1 MGLDLR
7 KLEDLKEKM
16 QVEEDFGAI
25 WKFFFD
31 HFGENPDF
39 MALGA
44 RADETM
50 HLFLEPI
57 LESICKQVVNHE
69 VMAAQFILTEIPDQK
84 FYHGPCLTDAGIA
97 VVFYFEDLKMGMFS
111 LTPALGSGLVHYGRF
126 STIQTTN
133 KNSFLLQSKSN
144 TSH

>member
-16 QVEEDFGAI
+16 QIEEDFGAI

-31 HFGENPDF
+31 HFGENPEF

-57 LESICKQVVNHE
+57 LENICKQLVKRE
-69 VMAAQFILTEIPDQK
+69 VMAAQFILTELPDQK

-111 LTPALGSGLVHYGRF
+111 LTPGLGSELVHYGRF
-126 STIQTTN
+126 STIPVTD
-133 KNSFLLQSKSN
+133 KAPFLLQSKNN

>member
-16 QVEEDFGAI
+16 QVEEDFGTI

-31 HFGENPDF
+31 HFGENPEF
-39 MALGA
+39 MTMGG
-44 RADETM
+44 RADESM
-50 HLFLEPI
+50 RQFLEPI
-57 LESICKQVVNHE
+57 LESICKELVNRE
-69 VMAAQFILTEIPDQK
+69 VMTAEFILTEIPDQK

-97 VVFYFEDLKMGMFS
+97 VVFYFEDLNMGMFS
-111 LTPALGSGLVHYGRF
+111 LTPGLGSGLVHYGRF
-126 STIQTTN
+126 STIPVTG
-133 KNSFLLQSKSN
+133 KDSFLLQSTSK

>member
-1 MGLDLR
+1 MELDLR

-31 HFGENPDF
+31 HFGENPEF
-39 MALGA
+39 MELGE

-50 HLFLEPI
+50 RLFLEPI
-57 LESICKQVVNHE
+57 LESICKQLVNRE
-69 VMAAQFILTEIPDQK
+69 VMTAQFILTELPDQK

-97 VVFYFEDLKMGMFS
+97 VVFYFEELKMGMFS
-111 LTPALGSGLVHYGRF
+111 LTPGLGSGLVHYGRF
-126 STIQTTN
+126 STAPVTGKTPFI
-133 KNSFLLQSKSN
+133 LQSKN
-144 TSH
+144 KTSH

>member
-31 HFGENPDF
+31 NFGENPEF
-39 MALGA
+39 MALGE
-44 RADETM
+44 RADETTR
-50 HLFLEPI
+50 LFLEPI
-57 LESICKQVVNHE
+57 LESICAQIVNHE
-69 VMAAQFILTEIPDQK
+69 VMTAQFVLTQIRDQK

-97 VVFYFEDLKMGMFS
+97 VVFYFEELKMGMFS
-111 LTPALGSGLVHYGRF
+111 LTPSLGSGLVHYGRF
-126 STIQTTN
+126 STIPALN
-133 KNSFLLQSKSN
+133 KNSFLLQSKSD

>member
-31 HFGENPDF
+31 NFGENEEF
-39 MALGA
+39 MKLGE
-44 RADETM
+44 RADDDM
-50 HLFLEPI
+50 HQFLEPI
-57 LESICKQVVNHE
+57 LESICKQLVNRD
-69 VMAAQFILTEIPDQK
+69 VMAAQFILTELSDYK

-111 LTPALGSGLVHYGRF
+111 LTPGLGSGLVHYGRF
-126 STIQTTN
+126 STMQVTG
-133 KNSFLLQSKSN
+133 NSPFLVQSKN
-144 TSH
+144 TTSH

>member
-1 MGLDLR
+1 MGLDLQ

-31 HFGENPDF
+31 HFGENPEF
-39 MALGA
+39 MAIGA
-44 RADETM
+44 QADETM

-57 LESICKQVVNHE
+57 MESICKQVVNQE
-69 VMAAQFILTEIPDQK
+69 VMAAQFVLTEIPDQK

-97 VVFYFEDLKMGMFS
+97 IVFYFDDLKMGMFS
-111 LTPALGSGLVHYGRF
+111 LTPSLGSGLVHYGRF
-126 STIQTTN
+126 SSIQAPTQY
-133 KNSFLLQSKSN
+133 SFLLQSKSE

>member
-31 HFGENPDF
+31 HFGENPEF

-44 RADETM
+44 RAGESM
-50 HLFLEPI
+50 RLFLEPI
-57 LESICKQVVNHE
+57 LESICKQIGIELKNQYVLGYRPLN
-69 VMAAQFILTEIPDQK
+69 QS
-84 FYHGPCLTDAGIA
+84 TDGKWRKIR
-97 VVFYFEDLKMGMFS
+97 VKINRSPGMPRLS
-111 LTPALGSGLVHYGRF
+111 VR
-126 STIQTTN
+126 
-133 KNSFLLQSKSN
+133 SK
-144 TSH
+144 TGYYATRTAMK